1 MKYRDTKRFSVL
13 QCNDYTRLVNE
24 HVGTDYCFYIISNF
38 EKWLEKELKNTYK
51 IESISEKQFES
62 KEAFDKYLKENGF
75 DVLIGSEEIFEGI
88 KSNKIILPGFGYG
101 LATNR
106 ERFHL
111 YIENVYVDVK
121 SGTIEDTDAVKNDE
135 TGQYEYSPTNGV
147 IISFDENEL
156 KSYIHNE
163 RKVIRVYF
171 DVVLEVRE
179 EMGSSACVIV
189 DEF

>member
-1 MKYRDTKRFSVL
+1 M
-13 QCNDYTRLVNE
+13 
-24 HVGTDYCFYIISNF
+24 
-38 EKWLEKELKNTYK
+38 
-51 IESISEKQFES
+51 
-62 KEAFDKYLKENGF
+62 
-75 DVLIGSEEIFEGI
+75 LIGSEEIFEGI

-135 TGQYEYSPTNGV
+135 TRQYEYSPRNGV
-147 IISFDENEL
+147 TISFDENEL